1 MKGESNC
8 YYYLDKL
15 LFADCAIHWNA
26 SYLWDLTPLQ
36 WRHNGRGSVSNHLPH
51 DCSLNYLF
59 RRRSKEIS
67 KFRVTGLCA
76 GNSPGTIELPEQ
88 MAGNAENV
96 SIWWRHHVIEY
107 VISINHRGSA
117 KAICK
122 CGFVFRLRQDMYSLR
137 RLITR
142 SHKKSWWCEGSE
154 GLKISYIFTICR
166 MLLLWRLLNFR

>member
-1 MKGESNC
+1 MQYTEMHLIYEIVPHYSDVIMGAVASQITFLTIVVSTIYSDADQRKHQSSASLAFAREIHRGPLNC
-8 YYYLDKL
+8 PNKWPVMRKMFPFD
-15 LFADCAIHWNA
+15 
-26 SYLWDLTPLQ
+26 
-36 WRHNGRGSVSNHLPH
+36 
-51 DCSLNYLF
+51 
-59 RRRSKEIS
+59 
-67 KFRVTGLCA
+67 
-76 GNSPGTIELPEQ
+76 
-88 MAGNAENV
+88 
-96 SIWWRHHVIEY
+96 WRHHVN
-107 VISINHRGSA
+107 SINHRGSA